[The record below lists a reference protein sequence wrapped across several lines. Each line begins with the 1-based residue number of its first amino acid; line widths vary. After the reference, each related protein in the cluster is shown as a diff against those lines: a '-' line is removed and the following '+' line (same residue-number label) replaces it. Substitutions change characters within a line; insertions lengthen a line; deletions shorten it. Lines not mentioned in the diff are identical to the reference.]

1 MGGFIFIMAFSNI
14 NPVITGIGVVA
25 PNGIGKDEFW
35 KAQELGKYAIGK
47 ISSFDTGKFNVNL
60 GAQIRN
66 FNAKEYLG
74 PRGLRNLDRSALF
87 LLVGAKQA
95 IEDSDTEVTD
105 ATTDNIGVVTGTTF
119 SHFWP
124 IIEFDREV
132 FKEGIDFASPAL
144 FPSTV
149 INAASSMVSIR
160 FNIQGLNAT
169 ISTGYTSGL
178 EALNYSIDAINAGNA
193 ERVFAA
199 GVDSLTFSLFFGF
212 HKLGYM
218 AGIKGEPLSCPFDSR
233 RNGPVL
239 GEAAGVLC
247 IEDMK
252 AAKKRGVPIVARIR
266 GVTRYFDGY
275 RIGKIHPHGLGISNA
290 IKKALDEADIL
301 PEDIDYISSCANSSQ
316 DLDRIESAVL
326 KEIFGKRIKNIPVS
340 SIKSMIGETFSP
352 SGILQVIS
360 CIGAMNHSIIP
371 PTINYK
377 EPDPECDID
386 CVPNKAQK
394 KDVRI
399 ALVTSFGPGG
409 YNSACILEK
418 A

>member
-1 MGGFIFIMAFSNI
+1 MAFSSI

-35 KAQELGKYAIGK
+35 EAQELGKYTIDR
-47 ISSFDTGKFNVNL
+47 ISSFDTDKFNVNL

-66 FNAKEYLG
+66 FDAKKYLG
-74 PRGLRNLDRSALF
+74 LRGLRNLDRSALF

-95 IEDSDTEVTD
+95 IEDSNTEITD
-105 ATTDNIGVVTGTTF
+105 LTTDDIGVVTGTTF

-160 FNIQGLNAT
+160 FNIQGFNTT
-169 ISTGYTSGL
+169 ISTGYTSSL
-178 EALNYSIDAINAGNA
+178 EALNYAIDAIEVGNVKT
-193 ERVFAA
+193 VFAA

-218 AGIKGEPLSCPFDSR
+218 AGIKGEALSCPFDRR
-233 RNGPVL
+233 RNGPLL

-247 IEDMK
+247 VEDMDT
-252 AAKKRGVPIVARIR
+252 AKKRGTRIIARIR
-266 GVTRYFDGY
+266 SVARYFDGY
-275 RIGKIHPHGLGISNA
+275 RIGKIHPRGLGISNA
-290 IKKALDEADIL
+290 IKRALDEAGVS
-301 PEDIDYISSCANSSQ
+301 PRDIDYISSCANSSQ
-316 DLDRIESAVL
+316 ALDRIESGVL
-326 KEIFGKRIKNIPVS
+326 NEIFGKRIKKIPVS

-352 SGILQVIS
+352 SGILQIIS
-360 CIGAMNHSIIP
+360 CIGAMEHGVVP

-377 EPDPECDID
+377 KPDPECDID
-386 CVPNKAQK
+386 CVPNKAQRK
-394 KDVRI
+394 NVKI

-409 YNSACILEK
+409 YNSACVLEK